1 MEPEESGPP
10 QKKRRIAW
18 WWILL
23 VVVSTPATAYLF
35 SIMGWIPLTPTYA
48 VSVGLVFGLLFII
61 YEVIYSRMIGDQMRK
76 LYEPEPDGELH

>member
-1 MEPEESGPP
+1 MEPEDSGPP

-23 VVVSTPATAYLF
+23 AAVSTPATAYLF
-35 SIMGWIPLTPTYA
+35 SIMGWIPLTPAYA
-48 VSVGLVFGLLFII
+48 VSVGLVFGFLFII
-61 YEVIYSRMIGDQMRK
+61 YEVVYSRMIGDQMRK